1 MKNLSRKAKRKFL
14 IIPEQENIKYTD
26 RITTSVDENIRVS
39 TDLPTK
45 TKFYQLHYIL
55 QSCRNRRMAIY
66 QKFIITIS
74 ALVMYS

>member
-1 MKNLSRKAKRKFL
+1 MLKNLSRKAKRKFL

-45 TKFYQLHYIL
+45 TKFYQLHYK
-55 QSCRNRRMAIY
+55 SCRNRRMAIY